1 MQIYIFYSHINKTI
15 YDLNILTENVDKMT
29 TRVRA
34 LYDFSGEPGT
44 SELSIT
50 TDEVLTITRKDVGE
64 GWWEGSNSRGQTGLF
79 PEAYVEVVKE
89 TFSPVV
95 SPTSLV
101 SNSSPP
107 TQQAPR
113 YDQSADDWSQEHQ
126 EDWEDDWDEENET
139 YSEIGPS
146 ARTTNNQ
153 PIAGSMY
160 QNVQLPAPP
169 AEDAL
174 SMTSTAP
181 VKKSGIFA
189 KSGDSYVL
197 GELHF

>member
-1 MQIYIFYSHINKTI
+1 MA
-15 YDLNILTENVDKMT
+15 T

-79 PEAYVEVVKE
+79 PEAYVEIVHDR
-89 TFSPVV
+89 FSPPAVV
-95 SPTSLV
+95 SPTSV
-101 SNSSPP
+101 ASNPSPP

-113 YDQSADDWSQEHQ
+113 YDQSADDWGQEHQ
-126 EDWEDDWDEENET
+126 EDWEDDWDEDNET
-139 YSEIGPS
+139 YSEIGPA
-146 ARTTNNQ
+146 ARTAAQNQ
-153 PIAGSMY
+153 QSGGGSLY
-160 QNVQLPAPP
+160 QNAVLPPPP
-169 AEDAL
+169 ADDAISL
-174 SMTSTAP
+174 TSTAP

-197 GELHF
+197 GEFFS